1 MSLDPSYNRTRYS
14 PKAPLAFPLSHA
26 HDIKVPFDLNYE
38 LDLWGRVRRS
48 FESATRDADAR
59 VAAFES
65 LRLTL
70 HAEVAQNYFA
80 LRASEAEL
88 ASVKRTADL
97 RKEALDLVESRFKAG
112 SASELEQAQA
122 ETELAV
128 VTAEVA
134 AVERRRSE
142 LKNAI
147 ALLVGRPASDFSMA
161 EKPLPWD
168 SAPPVVPPGLPGE
181 LLERRP
187 DIAEAERDLASR
199 NARIG
204 VAKAAFFPTVRLT
217 GFAGWESTDVESL
230 FNWQSRIWSLG
241 PSITLPIFQGS
252 RNRATLRR
260 AQATWVEGV
269 ANYRERVLIAF
280 KEVQDALTASRLLG
294 EQAVAQSR
302 ALAAAQRSAKLSRT
316 RYNAGF
322 VSYLEVIESERTAL
336 ATERASAQLAGR
348 RFVTSIQLIKAIG
361 GGWVVPSESAKR

>member
-26 HDIKVPFDLNYE
+26 HDIKVPFDLNYD

-70 HAEVAQNYFA
+70 H
-80 LRASEAEL
+80 
-88 ASVKRTADL
+88 
-97 RKEALDLVESRFKAG
+97 
-112 SASELEQAQA
+112 
-122 ETELAV
+122 
-128 VTAEVA
+128 AEVA

-230 FNWQSRIWSLG
+230 FNWQSRIWRLG
-241 PSITLPIFQGS
+241 PSVTLPIFQGS

-316 RYNAGF
+316 QYNAGF

-336 ATERASAQLAGR
+336 ATERASAQLAGQ